1 MAVQEGRQALL
12 RIRKLGWLYRSS
24 TEDEV
29 GGKNLTPIVEGVDGL
44 AVRMERTEKD
54 RNVETEVELGVGVLA
69 GLMESTSLDVADRKV
84 SR

>member
-1 MAVQEGRQALL
+1 MAVQEGRQVLL

-29 GGKNLTPIVEGVDGL
+29 GGKNLTSIVEGADGL

-69 GLMESTSLDVADRKV
+69 VLMESTSLDVADRKV
-84 SR
+84 